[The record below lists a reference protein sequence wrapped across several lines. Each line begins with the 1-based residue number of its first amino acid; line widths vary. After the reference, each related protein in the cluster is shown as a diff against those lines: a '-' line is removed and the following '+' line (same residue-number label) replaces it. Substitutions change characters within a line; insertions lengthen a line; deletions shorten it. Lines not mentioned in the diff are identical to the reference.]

1 MSTRGSLKLFCFF
14 FEGVLSSSFNRFGAH
29 LHRILVTRKWH
40 TRTRASLLQ
49 IQPRVSLKEEGR
61 RKKKK
66 KKGRTSHWP
75 PLSVQPEQLQ
85 LAPGQP
91 EHWHL
96 PLGQQCASSGQ
107 QHASGCG
114 QQPSP
119 CVVSQHVWCELRIR
133 RNDFF

>member
-1 MSTRGSLKLFCFF
+1 VPICIAF
-14 FEGVLSSSFNRFGAH
+14 SSHANGTHGRARAYYKSSHKTTSQSQR
-29 LHRILVTRKWH
+29 RRK
-40 TRTRASLLQ
+40 
-49 IQPRVSLKEEGR
+49 
-61 RKKKK
+61 KKKK

-133 RNDFF
+133 RNDFFFLIFAEKQKTIFSSDD